1 MLGPPPPTVGSV
13 GTRVRGVGDV
23 CSNMASPPAAQRCI
37 PGGYNTDLHAAAFD
51 NDDELMDTLL
61 SSGSADIDRRGNPR
75 GWTPL
80 MVTAGEGHSQVV
92 GILLNK
98 GADLSVVNDLGSTA
112 LFISV
117 SFGHVPVTR
126 MLVNAGAN
134 LEAADL
140 TAGWTPVMMAAYM
153 GHSKILGILLNK
165 GADLSVVDKWDATV
179 LIISARLGHVAATRM
194 LVTAGANLETAEPQG
209 WTPLMVAA
217 YNGHSQVVG
226 ILLNKGADLSVVD
239 KRGATALT
247 MSAGYGHVAVTRMLV
262 NAGADLDAA
271 DSAGFTPLHMA
282 SVKDHSEVIKT
293 LANKGANPDS
303 RMPAGETPLFM
314 AAKSGHVAAISE
326 LLRANANPL
335 LGRMDTYLRGRIIL
349 PLDAA
354 VISKHAAVVRKLIQQ
369 LGIQG
374 CGGASA
380 GADASRWAVQTQQYD
395 IVVMLADTG
404 EIDTGRVLIDAA
416 KFGSEA
422 LVKILLQQ
430 QRGKHMDWDT
440 YVNKKQPDGRTP
452 VVCRIGRALRSGSPR
467 VLRLFLDAG
476 ADTASTVRI
485 TNKEGVQL
493 FRGTPLA
500 YTTWLLRDQQARGID
515 STKGEPCS
523 LEAVRRMLLQLEAI
537 RAVSWCWQSDALS
550 SIERAVQDGRPRAK
564 SRLTVDTPLGLT
576 LPRRRKARARR
587 VLVMAMSR
595 YSRKPMS
602 SREYKKQPRGVRS
615 ISSPVQEFPA
625 DKAPPANT
633 SDRDESLW
641 NMVLIVLVSMFQ
653 MSIWFNT

>member
-1 MLGPPPPTVGSV
+1 
-13 GTRVRGVGDV
+13 
-23 CSNMASPPAAQRCI
+23 MASPPAAQRCT

-80 MVTAGEGHSQVV
+80 MVAAGEGHSKVV

-117 SFGHVPVTR
+117 CFGHVAVTR

-134 LEAADL
+134 LEAVEL
-140 TAGWTPVMMAAYM
+140 TGGWTPGMMAAYK
-153 GHSKILGILLNK
+153 GHSRVLGILLNK
-165 GADLSVVDKWDATV
+165 GADLSVVDKWGSTV
-179 LIISARLGHVAATRM
+179 LIISARLGHVAVTRM

-209 WTPLMVAA
+209 WTPLMVAV

-239 KRGATALT
+239 KRGNTALI

-271 DSAGFTPLHMA
+271 DSAGFTPLHVA
-282 SVKDHSEVIKT
+282 AVNDHSEVIKT
-293 LANKGANPDS
+293 LASAGANPDS
-303 RMPAGETPLFM
+303 RTPTGETPLFM
-314 AAKSGHVAAISE
+314 AAERGHVGAISE

-335 LGRMDTYLRGRIIL
+335 FGRMDTYLWGGIIL

-354 VISKHAAVVRKLIQQ
+354 VISKHAAIVRKLIQQ

-380 GADASRWAVQTQQYD
+380 GADALRWAVQTQQYD
-395 IVVMLADTG
+395 IVAMLADAG
-404 EIDTGRVLIDAA
+404 VIDTGRVLIDAT

-422 LVKILLQQ
+422 SVKILLQQ
-430 QRGKHMDWDT
+430 QRGKHMDWDA
-440 YVNKKQPDGRTP
+440 YVNQKQPDGRTP
-452 VVCRIGRALRSGSPR
+452 VVCSIGRALLSGSPR

-485 TNKEGVQL
+485 ANEEGVEV
-493 FRGTPLA
+493 FSGTPLA
-500 YTTWLLRDQQARGID
+500 YTTWLLRDQQAQGID
-515 STKGEPCS
+515 STKGQPCS

-537 RAVSWCWQSDALS
+537 RAVSWCWQSDASS
-550 SIERAVQDGRPRAK
+550 SIERAVQDGTPRAK
-564 SRLTVDTPLGLT
+564 STLTTDPPLGLT
-576 LPRRRKARARR
+576 LPRTRRRARARR
-587 VLVMAMSR
+587 VLVMAISR
-595 YSRKPMS
+595 
-602 SREYKKQPRGVRS
+602 
-615 ISSPVQEFPA
+615 
-625 DKAPPANT
+625 
-633 SDRDESLW
+633 
-641 NMVLIVLVSMFQ
+641 
-653 MSIWFNT
+653 